1 MSVDFILFF
10 LSYFIILTSI
20 LGYGLLFY
28 GSLKRIKNF
37 NFGYIGLIGIFFL
50 ILYSYLS
57 NIFISHSEIHNLL
70 FLTIGFIYFIIFTKK
85 FYNKIKKEIL
95 FTIIIFTILF
105 SSALIF
111 KNHDD
116 FPYYHFPYTFYLT
129 QQSAVF
135 GVGQFNHG
143 FRTPSSIFY
152 INSLFYLP
160 MVKYYLF
167 NFSALYILGFSNI
180 VLLKKIHNFFYN
192 FEFNKNL
199 NKNINYINYLS
210 LLVFAFINIFF
221 YRIGEHGTDR
231 SAQILIFILVI
242 FILEYFYI
250 KKINKIDLIFIYT
263 LLGLII
269 SLKAFYIL
277 YLLLIFPLFLFILK
291 KKNNFLLTVIYFI
304 NNKFFIFFV
313 LLLILVLVSYFFNT
327 GCFIYPLSITCFESL
342 SWGLSLDVVEKMNN
356 WYQLWSK
363 AGANPNYRVAN
374 PDQYILKF
382 NWVGNWLSSYFFNK
396 VSDFILGLIFMI
408 LVFFV
413 IFINPK
419 NLKNKIKLDKYSIL
433 TFLIL
438 LILLTEWFYNHPALR
453 YGGYCLIALI
463 FFIPTSL
470 YLSLFKIDSKKLTNS
485 IFILV
490 LLTSIIFLG
499 RNIHRINKEINVY
512 NYMPL
517 KQTFY
522 KIDNHYFRIQK
533 QIQNIDD
540 SKIKKIFGKKVFIV
554 NK

>member
-28 GSLKRIKNF
+28 GYLRRVNNY

-50 ILYSYLS
+50 ILYSYAS
-57 NIFISHSEIHNLL
+57 NVFFPHSEIHNLV
-70 FLTIGFIYFIIFTKK
+70 FLSLGFIYFIIFTKK
-85 FYNKIKKEIL
+85 NFNETKKEII

-105 SSALIF
+105 LSSLIF

-129 QQSAVF
+129 QQSVVF

-160 MVKYYLF
+160 MLKYYLF
-167 NFSALYILGFSNI
+167 NFSALYVLGFANI
-180 VLLKKIHNFFYN
+180 FLLKKINNFFYS
-192 FEFNKNL
+192 FKYKKNL
-199 NKNINYINYLS
+199 IENINYITYLS
-210 LLVFAFINIFF
+210 LFAFAFINIFF
-221 YRIGEHGTDR
+221 YRVGEHGTDR

-242 FILEYFYI
+242 LILEYFYI
-250 KKINKIDLIFIYT
+250 QKISNIDLVFIYT

-277 YLLLIFPLFLFILK
+277 YLILIFPLFLFILE
-291 KKNNFLLTVIYFI
+291 KKNNFLLTILYFI
-304 NNKFFIFFV
+304 KNKFFIFFS
-313 LLLILVLVSYFFNT
+313 LLLVFVLGSYFLNT
-327 GCFIYPLSITCFESL
+327 GCFIYPLSITCFESF
-342 SWGLSLDVVEKMNN
+342 SWALPLDVVEKMNN
-356 WYQLWSK
+356 WYELWSK
-363 AGANPNYRVAN
+363 AGANPNHRVTN

-382 NWVGNWLSSYFFNK
+382 NWVNNWLSDYFFNK
-396 VSDFILGLIFMI
+396 VSDFILGLFFMI

-413 IFINPK
+413 MFINPK
-419 NLKNKIKLDKYSIL
+419 DFKKKIKLDKYSIF
-433 TFLIL
+433 TFVIL
-438 LILLTEWFYNHPALR
+438 LILFVEWFYNHPTLR
-453 YGGYCLIALI
+453 YGGYCLLALF
-463 FFIPTSL
+463 FFIPSSL
-470 YLSLFKIDSKKLTNS
+470 YLSSFNINSKKLINS
-485 IFILV
+485 IFILI
-490 LLTSIIFLG
+490 LLSYVIFLG
-499 RNIHRINKEINVY
+499 RNIHRINKEIRVY

-522 KIDNHYFRIQK
+522 KIDSHYFRIQK
-533 QIQNIDD
+533 QMENIDE
-540 SKIKKIFGKKVFIV
+540 SKVKKILGKKVFIV

>member
-28 GSLKRIKNF
+28 GSLKKINSF

-50 ILYSYLS
+50 ILYSYIS
-57 NIFISHSEIHNLL
+57 NIFFSHSQIHNLL
-70 FLTIGFIYFIIFTKK
+70 FLTIGFIYFIIYTKK
-85 FYNKIKKEIL
+85 FFNEIKKEFL

-105 SSALIF
+105 SSSLII

-167 NFSALYILGFSNI
+167 NFSALYILGFGNI
-180 VLLKKIHNFFYN
+180 VLLKKIHNFFCN
-192 FEFNKNL
+192 FKYNKNL

-210 LLVFAFINIFF
+210 LLVFAFINVFF

-242 FILEYFYI
+242 FILECFYI

-304 NNKFFIFFV
+304 QNKFFIFFV
-313 LLLILVLVSYFFNT
+313 LLLIFVLLSYFFNT
-327 GCFIYPLSITCFESL
+327 GCFIYPLSITCFENL
-342 SWGLSLDVVEKMNN
+342 SWGLPLDVVEKMNN
-356 WYQLWSK
+356 WYELWSK
-363 AGANPNYRVAN
+363 AGANPNYRVTN

-382 NWVGNWLSSYFFNK
+382 NWVDNWLSDYFFNK
-396 VSDFILGLIFMI
+396 VSDFILGLFLMI

-413 IFINPK
+413 IFVNPK
-419 NLKNKIKLDKYSIL
+419 NFKNKIKLDKYSIL
-433 TFLIL
+433 TYLIL
-438 LILLTEWFYNHPALR
+438 LILFMEWFYNHPALR
-453 YGGYCLIALI
+453 YGGYCLLALI
-463 FFIPTSL
+463 FFLPTSL
-470 YLSLFKIDSKKLTNS
+470 YLSLFKINSKKFTNS

-490 LLTSIIFLG
+490 LLTSVIFLG

-522 KIDNHYFRIQK
+522 KIDHHYFRIQK
-533 QIQNIDD
+533 KMENIDK

>member
-28 GSLKRIKNF
+28 GSLKKINSF

-50 ILYSYLS
+50 ILYSYIS
-57 NIFISHSEIHNLL
+57 NIFFSHSQIHNLL
-70 FLTIGFIYFIIFTKK
+70 FLTIGFIYFIIYTKK
-85 FYNKIKKEIL
+85 FFNEIKKEFL

-105 SSALIF
+105 SSSLII

-167 NFSALYILGFSNI
+167 NFSALYILGFGNI
-180 VLLKKIHNFFYN
+180 VLLKKIHNFFCN
-192 FEFNKNL
+192 FKYNKNL

-210 LLVFAFINIFF
+210 LLVFAFINVFF

-242 FILEYFYI
+242 FILECFYI

-304 NNKFFIFFV
+304 QNKFFIFFV
-313 LLLILVLVSYFFNT
+313 LLLIFVLLSYFFNT
-327 GCFIYPLSITCFESL
+327 GCFIYPLSITCFENL
-342 SWGLSLDVVEKMNN
+342 SWGLPLDVVEKMNN
-356 WYQLWSK
+356 WYELWSK
-363 AGANPNYRVAN
+363 AGANPNYRVTN

-382 NWVGNWLSSYFFNK
+382 NWVDNWLSDYFFNK
-396 VSDFILGLIFMI
+396 VSDFILGLFLMI

-413 IFINPK
+413 IFVKPK
-419 NLKNKIKLDKYSIL
+419 NFKNKIKLDKYSIL

-438 LILLTEWFYNHPALR
+438 LILFMEWFYNHPALR
-453 YGGYCLIALI
+453 YGGYCLLALI
-463 FFIPTSL
+463 FFLPTSL
-470 YLSLFKIDSKKLTNS
+470 YLSLFKINSKKFTNS

-490 LLTSIIFLG
+490 LLTSVIFLG

-522 KIDNHYFRIQK
+522 KIDHHYFRIQK
-533 QIQNIDD
+533 KMENIDK